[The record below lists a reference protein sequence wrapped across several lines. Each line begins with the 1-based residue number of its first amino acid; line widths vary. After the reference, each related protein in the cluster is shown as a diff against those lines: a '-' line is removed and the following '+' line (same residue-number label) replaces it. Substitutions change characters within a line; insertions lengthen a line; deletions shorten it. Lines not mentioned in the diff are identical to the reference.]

1 MLQLNLRFR
10 AAVRFHSQPLEVL
23 ANLANVSRQDLY
35 DLVNE
40 KRRPVENDPSVL
52 PVAELLGFRP
62 DDVFIEVDPEPGES
76 DGHPRKI

>member
-23 ANLANVSRQDLY
+23 ANLANV
-35 DLVNE
+35 